1 MMQPRGLGAGPVSG
15 QSPPGPP
22 GDPGPG
28 RPAAGRPH
36 PECPAL
42 NAPALKVSSLAKSY
56 GDTAV
61 LRDVDL
67 TVAPGDIVALLGPS
81 GCGKTTL
88 LRLVAG
94 FDRADAGAVALA
106 GRPVADGPAGGRGCW
121 VPPFRRGIGYVPQ
134 DGVLFPHLDVAANV
148 GFGLPPAGR
157 RTGRVE
163 EMLDLVGMAGFGRR
177 MPHELSGG
185 QQQRVSIAR
194 ALAPA
199 PAVVLLDEPFNA
211 LDAHLRRTLC
221 AEVRA
226 ILKRG
231 GAAALMVT
239 HDRDEAFSVADE
251 VAVMRGGRIVQRGS
265 PADFYRDPV
274 DLDTARLA
282 GAAMRLDGTLAG
294 ATAETALGPVP
305 VRNPHGV
312 ADGLVDLMLRPEQI
326 VAAEPGQ
333 GAMARVRHAAMLGP
347 LTWLDLEI
355 PGRAVA
361 LQACWLAA
369 AAPAAGA
376 AIAIR
381 VQGDALVFPP
391 G

>member
-1 MMQPRGLGAGPVSG
+1 MDAEPPKTAIDSFALEVAG
-15 QSPPGPP
+15 
-22 GDPGPG
+22 
-28 RPAAGRPH
+28 
-36 PECPAL
+36 
-42 NAPALKVSSLAKSY
+42 LAKSY
-56 GDTAV
+56 GEVPV
-61 LRDVDL
+61 LRAVDL
-67 TVAPGDIVALLGPS
+67 AVAPGDIVALLGPS

-94 FDRADAGAVALA
+94 FDRADAGSVALA
-106 GRPVADGPAGGRGCW
+106 GRPVADGPTGGRGCW

-148 GFGLPPAGR
+148 GFGLSPSGR
-157 RTGRVE
+157 RSGRVE
-163 EMLDLVGMAGFGRR
+163 AMLELVGMAGFGRR

-194 ALAPA
+194 ALAPE

-231 GAAALMVT
+231 GGGALMVT

-251 VAVMRGGRIVQRGS
+251 IAVMRGGRIVQRGTS
-265 PADFYRDPV
+265 ADFYRSPV

-282 GAAMRLDGTLAG
+282 GAAIHLPGTLAG
-294 ATAETALGPVP
+294 DMADTALGRVP

-312 ADGLVDLMLRPEQI
+312 ADGLAALMLRPEQ
-326 VAAEPGQ
+326 VVEAGPGA
-333 GAMARVRHAAMLGP
+333 GARMTVRRAAMLGP
-347 LTWLDLEI
+347 LTWLDLEAA
-355 PGRAVA
+355 GGTVA

-369 AAPAAGA
+369 SPPEAGA
-376 AIAIR
+376 EIAVRI
-381 VQGDALVFPP
+381 QGDALVFPP
-391 G
+391 ERD

>member
-1 MMQPRGLGAGPVSG
+1 MLRQAVAESKT
-15 QSPPGPP
+15 
-22 GDPGPG
+22 
-28 RPAAGRPH
+28 
-36 PECPAL
+36 L
-42 NAPALKVSSLAKSY
+42 NAPALLVQGLAKAY
-56 GDTAV
+56 GDLPV
-61 LRDVDL
+61 LRDIDL
-67 TVAPGDIVALLGPS
+67 AVAPGDIVALLGPS

-94 FDRADAGAVALA
+94 FDRADAGSVALA
-106 GRPVADGPAGGRGCW
+106 GKAVADGPIGGRGCW

-148 GFGLPPAGR
+148 GFGLSPGGR
-157 RTGRVE
+157 RSGRVE
-163 EMLDLVGMAGFGRR
+163 AMLDLVGMTGFGRR

-194 ALAPA
+194 ALAPS

-221 AEVRA
+221 AEVRT

-251 VAVMRGGRIVQRGS
+251 IAVMRSGRIVQRGT

-282 GAAMRLDGTLAG
+282 GAALQLDGILSG
-294 ATAETALGPVP
+294 GMAETALGRVA
-305 VRNPHGV
+305 VRNPYDV
-312 ADGLVDLMLRPEQI
+312 EDGPADLMLRPEQV
-326 VAAEPGQ
+326 VAAESGE
-333 GAMARVRHAAMLGP
+333 GSRVTVRHAAMLGP
-347 LTWLDLEI
+347 LTWLDLET
-355 PGRAVA
+355 PGGAVT

-369 AAPAAGA
+369 AAPVIGSE
-376 AIAIR
+376 IDVRI
-381 VQGDALVFPP
+381 QGDALVFPRNLD
-391 G
+391 GNRD

>member
-1 MMQPRGLGAGPVSG
+1 M
-15 QSPPGPP
+15 
-22 GDPGPG
+22 
-28 RPAAGRPH
+28 
-36 PECPAL
+36 
-42 NAPALKVSSLAKSY
+42 
-56 GDTAV
+56 
-61 LRDVDL
+61 
-67 TVAPGDIVALLGPS
+67 ALLGPS

-94 FDRADAGAVALA
+94 FDRADAGSVALA
-106 GRPVADGPAGGRGCW
+106 GRPVADGPSGGRGCW

-148 GFGLPPAGR
+148 GFGLSPAER
-157 RTGRVE
+157 RSGRVDA
-163 EMLDLVGMAGFGRR
+163 MLDLVGMVGFGRR

-185 QQQRVSIAR
+185 QQQRISIAR

-211 LDAHLRRTLC
+211 LDAQLRRTLC

-231 GAAALMVT
+231 GASALIVT

-251 VAVMRGGRIVQRGS
+251 IAVMRAGRIVQRGTT
-265 PADFYRDPV
+265 ADFYRVPV

-282 GAAMRLDGTLAG
+282 GSALLLDGVLAEG
-294 ATAETALGPVP
+294 SAETALGRVA

-312 ADGLVDLMLRPEQI
+312 ADGPVALMVRPEQV

-333 GAMARVRHAAMLGP
+333 GTPATVRRAVMLGP
-347 LTWLDLEI
+347 LTWLDLETLR
-355 PGRAVA
+355 GSVA
-361 LQACWLAA
+361 LQACWVAA
-369 AAPAAGA
+369 VPPPAGTEVAV
-376 AIAIR
+376 R
-381 VQGDALVFPP
+381 LLGDALAFPP
-391 G
+391 D